1 MIKTFRCENFRN
13 VSCDKLEFGR
23 INILIG
29 PNNAGKSN
37 FIKALS
43 FVANMINNPKN
54 EKTGF
59 LSELKRNGWNS
70 AVNKRTSKSTFEFTW
85 RFELQENRTVDYT
98 LKANVGRKREENY
111 IAKESLNGSD
121 ATEGN
126 QKPYNYFECHS
137 RSSGKGYFSTAGLDN
152 TKNKRIQATVDQYES
167 VFLQMDNLFF
177 ETKALFSNKFVREGI
192 RKVLDSMREYFRS
205 FYSYSCTSFDIKAIR
220 EMRDEQE
227 DGTQLKKDGSNYV
240 NVFDA
245 TIEKNAQFKEIYL
258 KTLKKVVSGCEDI
271 KIEKAAGKIWMEI
284 KINGFWFPLSEV
296 SDGTIHLLLLLMML
310 NLPENSG
317 ISMLAIDEPE
327 MNLHPAW
334 QKLLAN
340 EILRCKSFKQSFIS
354 THSPDFLDELT
365 TGFLEGEVAVF
376 VFDPLS
382 KTNIRKLDKEELK
395 ADLQEWTLGDLYRV
409 GDPMIGGWPQ

>member
-1 MIKTFRCENFRN
+1 
-13 VSCDKLEFGR
+13 
-23 INILIG
+23 
-29 PNNAGKSN
+29 
-37 FIKALS
+37 
-43 FVANMINNPKN
+43 
-54 EKTGF
+54 
-59 LSELKRNGWNS
+59 
-70 AVNKRTSKSTFEFTW
+70 
-85 RFELQENRTVDYT
+85 
-98 LKANVGRKREENY
+98 
-111 IAKESLNGSD
+111 
-121 ATEGN
+121 
-126 QKPYNYFECHS
+126 
-137 RSSGKGYFSTAGLDN
+137 
-152 TKNKRIQATVDQYES
+152 
-167 VFLQMDNLFF
+167 
-177 ETKALFSNKFVREGI
+177 
-192 RKVLDSMREYFRS
+192 
-205 FYSYSCTSFDIKAIR
+205 
-220 EMRDEQE
+220 
-227 DGTQLKKDGSNYV
+227 
-240 NVFDA
+240 
-245 TIEKNAQFKEIYL
+245 
-258 KTLKKVVSGCEDI
+258 
-271 KIEKAAGKIWMEI
+271 IEKAAGKIWMEI

-395 ADLQEWTLGDLYRV
+395 ADLQEWILGDLYRV